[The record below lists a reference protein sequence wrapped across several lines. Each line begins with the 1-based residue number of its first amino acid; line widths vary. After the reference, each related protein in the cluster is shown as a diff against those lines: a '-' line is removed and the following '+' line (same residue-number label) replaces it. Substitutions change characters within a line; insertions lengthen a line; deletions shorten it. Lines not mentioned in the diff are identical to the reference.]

1 MERNV
6 WCKSSRSGSNGQ
18 CVEAMD
24 QGHAVAVRDSKDKT
38 GPTLTLSP
46 AGWQAFVDG
55 VKAVSF
61 VA

>member
-6 WCKSSRSGSNGQ
+6 WRKSSRSGSNGQ

-24 QGHAVAVRDSKDKT
+24 QGHAVAVRDSKDKS
-38 GPTLTLSP
+38 GPTLSLSP
-46 AGWQAFVDG
+46 AGWQVFVDG
-55 VKAVSF
+55 VKSMRF